1 MSISLASSIQLELRS
16 FGKDDSYDFSI
27 ARSFIKINGKEE
39 IKTNSRGFTIATI
52 TDDGRI
58 GETTRYDTW
67 GNDHDCIRLRD
78 YLAAIPNNTCLA
90 GITFDSYETSILD
103 NPFKT
108 PSSTFDT
115 EVRPMLTKMGIGIHS
130 NNYRCSVCFFVTKG
144 KPELTK
150 QCFASRWNGPAT
162 MKCHLR

>member
-39 IKTNSRGFTIATI
+39 IKTNSRGFKIATI
-52 TDDGRI
+52 TDDGKI
-58 GETTRYDTW
+58 GEITRYDTW
-67 GNDHDCIRLRD
+67 GSDHDCIRLRD
-78 YLAAIPNNTCLA
+78 YLNAIPNNTCLV
-90 GITFDSYETSILD
+90 GITFDSYETS
-103 NPFKT
+103 
-108 PSSTFDT
+108 SYWSTFDT
-115 EVRPMLTKMGIGIHS
+115 EVRPMLTKMGIGIYS
-130 NNYRCSVCFFVTKG
+130 NNYRCSVCFLVTKG
-144 KPELTK
+144 KPEFTK

>member
-1 MSISLASSIQLELRS
+1 MSKFLASSIHLELRS

-67 GNDHDCIRLRD
+67 GSNHDCIRLRD
-78 YLAAIPNNTCLA
+78 YLDAIPNNTCLV
-90 GITFDSYETSILD
+90 GITFDSYETSS
-103 NPFKT
+103 NW
-108 PSSTFDT
+108 STFDT
-115 EVRPMLTKMGIGIHS
+115 EVRPMLTKMGVEIYS
-130 NNYRCSVCFFVTKG
+130 ALYVS
-144 KPELTK
+144 
-150 QCFASRWNGPAT
+150 S
-162 MKCHLR
+162 